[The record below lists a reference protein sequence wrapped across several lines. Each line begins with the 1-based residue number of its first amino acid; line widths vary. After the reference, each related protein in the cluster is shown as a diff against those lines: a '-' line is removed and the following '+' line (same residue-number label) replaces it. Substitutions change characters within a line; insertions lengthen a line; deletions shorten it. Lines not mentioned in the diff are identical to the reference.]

1 MAQLRLS
8 IFHSILSCC
17 DQSGFSPGS
26 TNPHVSVANA
36 LEGRPRIENRYIASV
51 IAPGP
56 PLGVLFSYFA
66 CAIAV
71 VHFKGPDGYTHAE
84 HERILSKI
92 QDFLWV
98 DPQNLLPHDRGLLNE
113 TFESLGSSP
122 AACELW
128 IAAME
133 VAISA
138 AEHARRQDDPS
149 SCRRRL
155 TTGPDYAPRTVEIV
169 PIVDTEGSIRYKR
182 RRRRKKD

>member
-1 MAQLRLS
+1 M
-8 IFHSILSCC
+8 
-17 DQSGFSPGS
+17 
-26 TNPHVSVANA
+26 
-36 LEGRPRIENRYIASV
+36 
-51 IAPGP
+51 
-56 PLGVLFSYFA
+56 
-66 CAIAV
+66 
-71 VHFKGPDGYTHAE
+71 
-84 HERILSKI
+84 

-98 DPQNLLPHDRGLLNE
+98 DPQDLLPRDRGLLNE
-113 TFESLGSSP
+113 NFESLGSSP

-149 SCRRRL
+149 SHRRRL

-182 RRRRKKD
+182 RRRRRRKKD